1 MDRGEIP
8 DALNPLTNMYRV
20 EVHNGQTWA
29 DGIRFNKNT
38 QVPEFCRLA
47 RADQFGDPRDALRFC
62 QQAARICGGT
72 LRVARVPADA

>member
-1 MDRGEIP
+1 M
-8 DALNPLTNMYRV
+8 TNMYRV

-47 RADQFGDPRDALRFC
+47 RADQFGDLRDAMRFRL
-62 QQAARICGGT
+62 QATRLCGGT
-72 LRVARVPADA
+72 LRVARVHSDA

>member
-1 MDRGEIP
+1 M
-8 DALNPLTNMYRV
+8 TNMYRV
-20 EVHNGQTWA
+20 EVHNGQVWA

-47 RADQFGDPRDALRFC
+47 KADQFGDPRDALRFR

-72 LRVARVPADA
+72 LRVARVPVDA